1 MYKHI
6 ILENNTGNKKTHI
19 KAVAR
24 ILAPVYTKC
33 LWFKSDPAK
42 LFSLAG
48 SDTNEIKIKWAKK
61 AN

>member
-24 ILAPVYTKC
+24 LLAPVYTKC

-48 SDTNEIKIKWAKK
+48 SDTNEIKIK
-61 AN
+61 